1 MLHVV
6 HACWVH
12 ALRVQ
17 VDGSAPAPGVWG
29 GQTVCMLRA
38 AAASRLW
45 GAWICK
51 CGRHRRTYVPCV
63 CNTLHSAVLHA
74 PGAPQPCY
82 TRVPA
87 LASPH
92 PASSTPGGRYY
103 GPHAGAYN
111 TIWSVRAS
119 VPMRLPV
126 TGAYRWESGD
136 PLGPLFNFVD
146 LKGATLP
153 ATLPWQWYMETFNQ
167 RGLTPSNLHRAL
179 VRERLG
185 TTRAQQV
192 MAVPKPGYYMA
203 GAGDIPVTNPL
214 LSSLFDASGSDVPVS
229 LAGDN
234 VDLGAVVV
242 PKTPAELAADAAAAG
257 AEDPWGDDVPHSRR
271 K

>member
-1 MLHVV
+1 
-6 HACWVH
+6 
-12 ALRVQ
+12 
-17 VDGSAPAPGVWG
+17 
-29 GQTVCMLRA
+29 
-38 AAASRLW
+38 
-45 GAWICK
+45 
-51 CGRHRRTYVPCV
+51 
-63 CNTLHSAVLHA
+63 
-74 PGAPQPCY
+74 
-82 TRVPA
+82 
-87 LASPH
+87 
-92 PASSTPGGRYY
+92 
-103 GPHAGAYN
+103 
-111 TIWSVRAS
+111 
-119 VPMRLPV
+119 MRLPV
-126 TGAYRWESGD
+126 MGAYRWESGD

-185 TTRAQQV
+185 ATRAQQV

-257 AEDPWGDDVPHSRR
+257 AEDPHESEHGHWGDDVPHSRR